1 MEDNFIEEVTA
12 KAFITVVDNYSD
24 QVREVILKDILFNDI
39 EKQYFIKEVKRDDK
53 N

>member
-24 QVREVILKDILFNDI
+24 QVREALFHRGG
-39 EKQYFIKEVKRDDK
+39 EKR
-53 N
+53 